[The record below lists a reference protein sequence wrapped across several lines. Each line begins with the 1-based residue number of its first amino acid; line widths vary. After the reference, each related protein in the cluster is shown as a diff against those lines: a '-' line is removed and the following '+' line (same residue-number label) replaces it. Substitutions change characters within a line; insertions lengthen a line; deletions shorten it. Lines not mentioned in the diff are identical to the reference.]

1 MFTHLSNL
9 FLNKNKFHC
18 NNYNEMDNV
27 IVDFAERLKNAKI
40 IDLDNQSIFKID
52 NIITDYLIF
61 YKQYKHYLEIKISLL
76 QKQNN
81 EAELK
86 NYYNHLIRIH
96 VLYNEIYNF
105 THLMQ
110 KGMYYESYVQQKA
123 FLENVP
129 FNKILMHYVNE
140 SSAKQVIISIQLK
153 IIAAILNFKML
164 QSISNQQIEKDLKQY
179 LKELDNIIPNSDNKK
194 NIRTYYLIK
203 AFYFF
208 TEKQLKLCDVYLG
221 YLYNFEK
228 DKYQN
233 KMYAMPLQYTGLGVN
248 PHLTMYY
255 PNEFKNIIN
264 QKLIENKL
272 SNKEL
277 KQLEIKLTQTN
288 QERIITAFDEL

>member
-1 MFTHLSNL
+1 MLTNLLNLLS
-9 FLNKNKFHC
+9 NKNKFSC

-27 IVDFAERLKNAKI
+27 IIEFAERLKNAKI
-40 IDLDNQSIFKID
+40 IDLDNQSVFKID
-52 NIITDYLIF
+52 NIINDYLLF
-61 YKQYKHYLEIKISLL
+61 YKKYKNYLEIKISLL
-76 QKQNN
+76 YKTNN
-81 EAELK
+81 DIELR

-105 THLMQ
+105 TYLMK
-110 KGMYYESYVQQKA
+110 KGMYYESYVQQKT

-129 FNKILMHYVNE
+129 FNKILMQYVNGN
-140 SSAKQVIISIQLK
+140 SAKQVIISIQLK
-153 IIAAILNFKML
+153 IVAAILNFKIL
-164 QSISNQQIEKDLKQY
+164 QSITNQQIEKDLKKY
-179 LKELDNIIPNSDNKK
+179 LQDLDNIIPNSDNKK
-194 NIRTYYLIK
+194 NIRIYYLIK

-208 TEKQLKLCDVYLG
+208 TEQQYKLCDIYLG

-277 KQLEIKLTQTN
+277 KQLENQLTKVN
-288 QERIITAFDEL
+288 QEKIITAFDEL